1 VTTGKA
7 AGLLVVLALALA
19 ACGSD
24 PPKGSATY
32 GGTTTSAPGGAGSAH
47 SATGTATTA
56 NGRYRIT
63 LAVGDR
69 TPGGRA
75 TVCAPG
81 VAPGRSSLSVV
92 VTVVNADNRA
102 APFPPLRV
110 ELNAGGSPAP
120 VPVRDSSGT
129 CSFTPHDG
137 ALDAGASMT
146 LPGATP
152 ATDDNAAP
160 GSAGRVEVALST
172 PSASATLASPRLR
185 AARPSQR

>member
-1 VTTGKA
+1 MTTGKA
-7 AGLLVVLALALA
+7 AGLLVVLALA

-24 PPKGSATY
+24 PPKASATY

-63 LAVGDR
+63 LAVDDR
-69 TPGGRA
+69 TPGGTA

-81 VAPGRSSLSVV
+81 AAPGRSSLSLV
-92 VTVVNADNRA
+92 VTVVNAENRA
-102 APFPPLRV
+102 VPFPPLRV

-120 VPVRDSSGT
+120 APVRDSSGT

-137 ALDAGASMT
+137 ALDAGASVT

-152 ATDDNAAP
+152 AIDDKAAA
-160 GSAGRVEVALST
+160 GSAGRVEVAISENDF
-172 PSASATLASPRLR
+172 TLAVPV
-185 AARPSQR
+185 P